1 MHSETGRN
9 RLIAFLFLIRFEI
22 EIEIEIEMAIE
33 IVFCVPYVAKS
44 FLTE

>member
-1 MHSETGRN
+1 MHSKTGRN

-22 EIEIEIEMAIE
+22 DIEIEIAIE

>member
-22 EIEIEIEMAIE
+22 EIEITIE

>member
-1 MHSETGRN
+1 MHSKTGRN

-22 EIEIEIEMAIE
+22 EIEITIE